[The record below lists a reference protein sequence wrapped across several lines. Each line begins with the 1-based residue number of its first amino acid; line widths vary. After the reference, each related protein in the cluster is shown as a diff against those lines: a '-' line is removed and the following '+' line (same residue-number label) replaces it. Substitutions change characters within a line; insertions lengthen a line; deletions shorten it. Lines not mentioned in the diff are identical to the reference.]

1 MKKILG
7 IILILIG
14 IFSGGMGIAVMGGG
28 LAVPGFL
35 VIAFGIYLLISS
47 TKEKSTNQNKSLN
60 KLSSIF
66 LGILIL
72 IFGFINLFNGSLIL
86 ISLVAIVI
94 GGGLIIYSLSQ
105 SNIKNVAELN
115 VKPKRIKKET
125 IKKKSN
131 WSFWLYAL
139 GIPGGLIGIVF
150 LLETIL

>member
-1 MKKILG
+1 MMKKKSGDDDNGHGDRYFKLHMFMYFG
-7 IILILIG
+7 IIIQTCEVHATQIL
-14 IFSGGMGIAVMGGG
+14 
-28 LAVPGFL
+28 
-35 VIAFGIYLLISS
+35 
-47 TKEKSTNQNKSLN
+47 KEKSTNQNKSLN

-150 LLETIL
+150 MLETIL